1 MKIATPAGCARSSV
15 LRALGALLRRSAC
28 LGLISGA
35 LFSVT
40 SRVDAVQ
47 LLPGV
52 YGYGLERSS
61 PTSNT
66 AGFGSNAV
74 IVHVTNLGDRTSTGG
89 TVPGSLRDAVTKTIN
104 SSNPPRIVVFDVSG
118 VIKATKYIPVSKSN
132 VTIAGQTAPGPVA
145 IEGAPFVV
153 QGSQVLVQHMRFRP
167 GDEWVK
173 DSTENETFNRDA
185 IQIADAATNVV
196 FDHCTFAWGLDELA
210 QGYYAYDNVTFNRC
224 IFAEPLFIATHL
236 DEGTFDPSQALNNP
250 KQAELLSYT
259 TSGVSSTQTATNS
272 AILVVDGDYHRINAT
287 GTGQS
292 VEYTINIP
300 ASSSFR
306 DEEHILIAGIAGPD
320 RGKFKAEVRLWNPNT
335 SQWDLKQTSEEF
347 DMWAAA
353 ETPVTYVAR
362 SLAAGEFS
370 LGIDHTHSKDATTMK
385 VKLIVTGTSHTGYK
399 LGVDQISLTQPHA
412 MGPYFRDGSD
422 HRSPANVLGGKLSII
437 GCVFA
442 HLEARGP
449 WVASQN
455 LVMANNVFYNR
466 EQKFV
471 MVGVGTTAQG
481 YAAMNGY
488 FVGNTFIEGPDWGET
503 STPPINS
510 QQIPTGSSFYLVD
523 NDYKRGTGGITPAVY
538 NITNSGITPPTSTA
552 AGMAGFSPLSSSAAL
567 TAVLANAGAW
577 PSQRDAIEQ
586 RVVSDISG
594 SVSITDYSSRLGNLK
609 NTILETGGWP
619 TMTQAMVTWAE
630 PDDANDP
637 NGDYTN
643 IEVRLQE
650 LAAQAEGT
658 AGDPPTPGAYEAE
671 NGTRAGD
678 ALVQTDIA
686 GYSGT
691 GFVNFAM
698 GSTGTP
704 STLTFTGVDGGTGG
718 TKVLRIRNGLG
729 STGSRTGTLTI
740 NGVAQSITFD
750 PTGAF
755 TNWLNKDVVIT
766 LNSGTSNTI
775 AFAATGQ
782 DLANI
787 DQIAVFTPTILQAEA
802 ATLGGGAKTET
813 INTGYHGTA
822 YVNYLTGS
830 PTAPSSATF
839 TSVSGGSGGMKT
851 LLIRYAFN
859 STSTRTGE
867 LVINSSS
874 QPITFTST
882 GSFTTWET
890 RTWPITLNSGSNTIT
905 LQATGQDLANIDE
918 IFVY

>member
-1 MKIATPAGCARSSV
+1 MKIAVHAGSARSSV
-15 LRALGALLRRSAC
+15 LRAFVALSRRSIWVA
-28 LGLISGA
+28 LISGA
-35 LFSVT
+35 LVSVT

-74 IVHVTNLGDRTSTGG
+74 VVHVTNLGDRTSTGG
-89 TVPGSLRDAVTKTIN
+89 TVPGSLRDAVTKSIAGD
-104 SSNPPRIVVFDVSG
+104 PPRIVVFDVSG
-118 VIKATKYIPVSKSN
+118 AIKATKYIPVSKSN

-145 IEGAPFVV
+145 IEGAPFVI
-153 QGSQVLVQHMRFRP
+153 QGSKVLVQHMRFRP

-185 IQIADAATNVV
+185 VQIADAATNVV
-196 FDHCTFAWGLDELA
+196 FDHCTFAWSLDELA

-272 AILVVDGDYHRINAT
+272 AILVVDGNYHRINAT
-287 GTGQS
+287 GSGQS

-320 RGKFKAEVRLWNPNT
+320 RGKFRAEVRLWNPNT

-347 DMWAAA
+347 DMWAAT

-370 LGIDHTHSKDATTMK
+370 LGIDHAHSKDATTMK
-385 VKLIVTGTSHTGYK
+385 VKLIVTGTSHGGYK

-442 HLEARGP
+442 HLQARGP
-449 WVASQN
+449 WVASQH

-481 YAAMNGY
+481 YAAMKGY
-488 FVGNTFIEGPDWGET
+488 FVGNTFIEGPDWGDT
-503 STPPINS
+503 TTPPINS
-510 QQIPTGSSFYLVD
+510 QQIPTGSTFYLVD
-523 NDYKRGTGGITPAVY
+523 NDYKRGTGGTTPAVY
-538 NITNSGITPPTSTA
+538 NITNSGSTPPTSTA

-577 PSQRDAIEQ
+577 PSQRDEIEQ
-586 RVVSDISG
+586 RVISDIQG
-594 SVSITDYSSRLGNLK
+594 SVNITSYSSRLGNLK

-619 TMTQAMVTWAE
+619 TITPMTVTWTE
-630 PDDANDP
+630 PDPATANNM
-637 NGDYTN
+637 NGNYTN
-643 IEVRLQE
+643 IELLLQQ
-650 LAAQAEGT
+650 LATQAETGG
-658 AGDPPTPGAYEAE
+658 APSTPGTYPAE
-671 NGTRAGD
+671 NGTCAGGAVVSSD
-678 ALVQTDIA
+678 VT
-686 GYSGT
+686 GYNGT
-691 GFVNFAM
+691 GFVNFAV

-704 STLTFTGVDGGTGG
+704 STLTFTGVDGGSGG
-718 TKVLRIRNGLG
+718 TRTLRIRHSLA
-729 STGSRTGTLTI
+729 TGTRTGTLTI
-740 NGVAQSITFD
+740 NGTPQSITFNA
-750 PTGAF
+750 TGAF
-755 TNWLNKDVVIT
+755 STWLDKDVAVI

-775 AFAATGQ
+775 VFAATGQ

-787 DQIAVFTPTILQAEA
+787 DEISILSPTTLQAENGTCA
-802 ATLGGGAKTET
+802 GGAVVSSDV
-813 INTGYHGTA
+813 TGYNGTGF
-822 YVNYLTGS
+822 VNFAVGSTGS
-830 PTAPSSATF
+830 PSTLTF
-839 TSVSGGSGGMKT
+839 TSVSGGGGGTKI
-851 LLIRYAFN
+851 LRIRHSLA
-859 STSTRTGE
+859 TGTRTGT
-867 LVINSSS
+867 LTINGTPQS
-874 QPITFTST
+874 ITFNATGAFST
-882 GSFTTWET
+882 WLNKDVTV
-890 RTWPITLNSGSNTIT
+890 TLNSGSANTIVFA
-905 LQATGQDLANIDE
+905 ATGQDLANIDE
-918 IFVY
+918 IQIY